1 MLNNLHFQKPIRFDS
16 LQHSFFPP
24 LMEIMKVAGR
34 RIVPNIRTCKMHKM
48 NIRRVSLILQV
59 WDYGTKA
66 FKTVTRL
73 ALKNAIDCCSK
84 FATGQKGLN
93 RHRSKKI

>member
-66 FKTVTRL
+66 FNGL
-73 ALKNAIDCCSK
+73 INILSDSNIALIVIIHINSGWDIY
-84 FATGQKGLN
+84 
-93 RHRSKKI
+93 R

>member
-1 MLNNLHFQKPIRFDS
+1 
-16 LQHSFFPP
+16 
-24 LMEIMKVAGR
+24 
-34 RIVPNIRTCKMHKM
+34 M

-93 RHRSKKI
+93 RHRSKNI